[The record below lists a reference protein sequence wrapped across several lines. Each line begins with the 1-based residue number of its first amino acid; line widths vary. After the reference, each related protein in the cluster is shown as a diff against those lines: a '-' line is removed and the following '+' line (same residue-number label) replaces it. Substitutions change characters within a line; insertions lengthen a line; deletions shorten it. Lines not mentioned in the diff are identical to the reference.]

1 MLMRYIEFS
10 TVFFFFST
18 KKTTTT
24 MTKEVTEVA
33 TQRVNDG
40 RAQAYELL
48 FMCYKLITIFFSMTH
63 STCARN
69 VMEFSRLFLQSIFS
83 FSRCKTSMCIRRL
96 LMSAGVTPPTRLA

>member
-18 KKTTTT
+18 KKTTTTTTTTT

-48 FMCYKLITIFFSMTH
+48 FYVLQTNYNIFFNDT
-63 STCARN
+63 
-69 VMEFSRLFLQSIFS
+69 
-83 FSRCKTSMCIRRL
+83 
-96 LMSAGVTPPTRLA
+96 

>member
-24 MTKEVTEVA
+24 TTTTMTKEVTEVA
-33 TQRVNDG
+33 TQQVNDG

-48 FMCYKLITIFFSMTH
+48 FYVLQTNYNIFFND
-63 STCARN
+63 R
-69 VMEFSRLFLQSIFS
+69 
-83 FSRCKTSMCIRRL
+83 
-96 LMSAGVTPPTRLA
+96 

>member
-18 KKTTTT
+18 KKTTTTTTTT

-48 FMCYKLITIFFSMTH
+48 FYVLQTNYNIFFNDT
-63 STCARN
+63 
-69 VMEFSRLFLQSIFS
+69 
-83 FSRCKTSMCIRRL
+83 
-96 LMSAGVTPPTRLA
+96 

>member
-1 MLMRYIEFS
+1 MPGGKDDEVFGDVDALHWIS

-48 FMCYKLITIFFSMTH
+48 FLC
-63 STCARN
+63 
-69 VMEFSRLFLQSIFS
+69 
-83 FSRCKTSMCIRRL
+83 
-96 LMSAGVTPPTRLA
+96 VTN

>member
-33 TQRVNDG
+33 TQRVDDG
-40 RAQAYELL
+40 HAQAYELL
-48 FMCYKLITIFFSMTH
+48 FYVLQTNYNFFSMTH

-69 VMEFSRLFLQSIFS
+69 VMEFSRLFLQSIS
-83 FSRCKTSMCIRRL
+83 FFLSM
-96 LMSAGVTPPTRLA
+96 

>member
-18 KKTTTT
+18 KKSTTT

-48 FMCYKLITIFFSMTH
+48 FYVLQTNYNIFFNDT
-63 STCARN
+63 
-69 VMEFSRLFLQSIFS
+69 
-83 FSRCKTSMCIRRL
+83 
-96 LMSAGVTPPTRLA
+96 

>member
-18 KKTTTT
+18 KKTTTTTTTT

-48 FMCYKLITIFFSMTH
+48 FYVLQTNYNIFFND
-63 STCARN
+63 R
-69 VMEFSRLFLQSIFS
+69 
-83 FSRCKTSMCIRRL
+83 
-96 LMSAGVTPPTRLA
+96 